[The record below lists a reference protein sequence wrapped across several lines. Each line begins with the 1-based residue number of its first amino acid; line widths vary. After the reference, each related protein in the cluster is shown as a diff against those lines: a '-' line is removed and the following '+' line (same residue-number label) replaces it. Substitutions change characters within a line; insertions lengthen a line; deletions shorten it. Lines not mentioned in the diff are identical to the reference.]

1 MELIEGIIIGMA
13 IAFVA
18 YCFTSVFEESEK
30 NND

>member
-18 YCFTSVFEESEK
+18 YCFTSAFEESEK
-30 NND
+30 NK

>member
-13 IAFVA
+13 IAFIA
-18 YCFTSVFEESEK
+18 YCFTSAFEETEK

>member
-13 IAFVA
+13 IAFAA

-30 NND
+30 ND

>member
-18 YCFTSVFEESEK
+18 YCFTSAFEESEDK
-30 NND
+30 

>member
-1 MELIEGIIIGMA
+1 MALIEGIIIGMA
-13 IAFVA
+13 ITFVA

>member
-1 MELIEGIIIGMA
+1 MALIEGIIIGMG

-18 YCFTSVFEESEK
+18 YCFTSAFEEQEK